1 MFRDWTI
8 DNAHV
13 FMEHEAG
20 SEPKDAL
27 LPCIRRNE
35 DEEPY
40 LTPEEELRRMT
51 EQVEESQGF
60 DINFKEFRCIFN
72 YLPVDFDDNG
82 YVKPPE
88 TTRTLMDRLSRES
101 LEKYNKEKVE
111 YYFYML
117 SIFAFLNGFGFA
129 LCVCVKQGTYFEFV
143 KFIKGNLHETGCPA
157 TMYYITFQGK
167 APSSDDEPKEFR
179 AKVCYFCHEP
189 NMYHSC
195 ELKPEKK
202 VHFIE
207 TEEKEDAKKRRF
219 AQELSNG
226 GETQQ
231 W

>member
-1 MFRDWTI
+1 MADWTI

-20 SEPKDAL
+20 SEPKNAL
-27 LPCIRRNE
+27 IPCIRRNE
-35 DEEPY
+35 DEDPY

-101 LEKYNKEKVE
+101 LERYNQE
-111 YYFYML
+111 
-117 SIFAFLNGFGFA
+117 NDTG
-129 LCVCVKQGTYFEFV
+129 FEFV

-167 APSSDDEPKEFR
+167 APSDDEPKEFR
-179 AKVCYFCHEP
+179 AKVCYFAHEP

-207 TEEKEDAKKRRF
+207 TEEKEDAKKRRL
-219 AQELSNG
+219 AQELSNA
-226 GETQQ
+226 EK
-231 W
+231 